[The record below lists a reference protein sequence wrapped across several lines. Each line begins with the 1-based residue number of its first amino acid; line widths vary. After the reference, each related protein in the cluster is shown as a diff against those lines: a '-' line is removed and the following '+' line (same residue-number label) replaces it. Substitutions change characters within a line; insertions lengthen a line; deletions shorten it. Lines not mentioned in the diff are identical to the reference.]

1 MKKRY
6 RVFKIDIEKVLI
18 SVENNLNKEHAMV
31 SKMIDSFDTEEEAI
45 AHIENSSTGEYF
57 IFPIYEK
64 IK

>member
-45 AHIENSSTGEYF
+45 AHIENSSRGEYF
-57 IFPIYEK
+57 ILPIYEK

>member
-31 SKMIDSFDTEEEAI
+31 SKMIDSFDTEEEAV
-45 AHIENSSTGEYF
+45 AHIENSSRGEYF

>member
-31 SKMIDSFDTEEEAI
+31 SKMIDSFDTEEEAV